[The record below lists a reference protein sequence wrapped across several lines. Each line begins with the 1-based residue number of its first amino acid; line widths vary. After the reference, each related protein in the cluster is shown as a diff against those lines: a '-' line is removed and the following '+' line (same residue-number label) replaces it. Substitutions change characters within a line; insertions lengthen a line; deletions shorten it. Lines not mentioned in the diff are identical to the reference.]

1 MSKTWVTPGGIHPP
15 ENKHQSLSK
24 PIGKLPIPEKLVVPL
39 SQHIGAPS
47 IACVKVGD
55 TVLKGQKIA
64 DSTGSVS
71 VATHAPTSGTVT
83 AIESRPVAH
92 SSGMNAPC
100 IEITSDQQD
109 QWISRQGIE
118 DFEHTSSSVLLSII
132 TEAGIAGMGGAGFPT
147 AVKLNPGFQRPIDTL
162 IINATEC
169 EPYITADDALI
180 RERAAEV
187 VEGIRILSHI
197 LGNPSDILIGIEDNK
212 PEAIEALKPFI
223 RDTGINL
230 VSFPTKYPSGGEKQL
245 IYILTGKELS
255 NGAIPADIGMVCV
268 NIGTTYAIKRA
279 VVDAEPLISRVT
291 TVTGEACGVNRNY
304 DVLIGTSVDY
314 LLEQNKFDHKA
325 CSRVIMGGPMMGFS
339 LTSKDIPVVKTS
351 NCILAP
357 SFAEMPA
364 EQPAQPCIRCGMC
377 AEACPASLLPQQ
389 LFWYAQAE
397 DHDRLQ
403 AHNLFDCIEC
413 GACSYVCP
421 SNIPLVQYYRN
432 SKGEIRQAQQE
443 KIKAAQAR
451 ERFEFHKQRIE
462 QAEQEKEAKRAAR
475 REAAKQAKASTTSDS
490 TADIVAAAQARMA
503 TKKNSPEQERAKLER
518 AVTSA
523 EMRVQKAQ
531 DKLDSAVASNETE
544 EKINILSAALRGA
557 QQKFDLA
564 KTRLAEYSQ
573 PETTEQEPTAAKE
586 VTPEEL
592 AKLERA
598 VTSAEMRVQKAQDK
612 LDSAVASNDTEE
624 RINILS
630 AALRGAE
637 QKFEMAK
644 TRLAEHAN

>member
-92 SSGMNAPC
+92 SSGMNASC

-573 PETTEQEPTAAKE
+573 PEATEQEPTAAKE
-586 VTPEEL
+586 VTLEEL
-592 AKLERA
+592 AKFERA

>member
-255 NGAIPADIGMVCV
+255 SGAIPADIGMVCV

-531 DKLDSAVASNETE
+531 DKLDSAVANDETE

-557 QQKFDLA
+557 QQKFDIA

-573 PETTEQEPTAAKE
+573 PEATEQEPTAAKE

-644 TRLAEHAN
+644 TRLAEHVN

>member
-92 SSGMNAPC
+92 SSGMNASC